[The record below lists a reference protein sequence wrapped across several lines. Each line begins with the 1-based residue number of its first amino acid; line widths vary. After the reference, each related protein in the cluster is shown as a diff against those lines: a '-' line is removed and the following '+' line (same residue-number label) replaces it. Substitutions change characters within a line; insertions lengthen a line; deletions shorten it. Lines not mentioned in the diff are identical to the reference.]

1 MASTSGGV
9 AMRPWR
15 WLSLVTALVVLAGLA
30 VARPAPAAFRD
41 CGVIRFS
48 GTRTHIVVLRGTTC
62 ATAKRAAQTYGRSFS
77 PPAPWKCAL
86 AHAPF
91 RRING
96 RNVGFSCGYG
106 RGSSN
111 LASRSHAFVGTLA

>member
-1 MASTSGGV
+1 M

-15 WLSLVTALVVLAGLA
+15 CVGVSIALMVIVGLA
-30 VARPAPAAFRD
+30 VAPPAPAAFRD
-41 CGVIRFS
+41 CGIVRFS

-62 ATAKRAAQTYGRSFS
+62 ATAKRVARTYDRALA
-77 PPAPWKCAL
+77 PPSPWKCAL

-96 RNVGFSCGYG
+96 RDVGFSCGYG

-111 LASRSHAFVGTLA
+111 VASRTHAFVGTLA

>member
-1 MASTSGGV
+1 LAISRWRCAGV
-9 AMRPWR
+9 A
-15 WLSLVTALVVLAGLA
+15 TALMVMVGLA
-30 VARPAPAAFRD
+30 VARPAPAGFRD
-41 CGVIRFS
+41 CGVVRFS
-48 GTRTHIVVLRGTTC
+48 GARTHIVVLRGTTC
-62 ATAKRAAQTYGRSFS
+62 ATAKRVARIYDRAFA

-96 RNVGFSCGYG
+96 RNVGFSRGYG

-111 LASRSHAFVGTLA
+111 LTSRTHAFVGTLA

>member
-1 MASTSGGV
+1 MAV
-9 AMRPWR
+9 A
-15 WLSLVTALVVLAGLA
+15 VIVGLA

-41 CGVIRFS
+41 CGVVRFS

-62 ATAKRAAQTYGRSFS
+62 ATAKRVAGAYDRTFS

-96 RNVGFSCGYG
+96 RDVGFSCGYG

>member
-1 MASTSGGV
+1 MRSWRWVGV
-9 AMRPWR
+9 A
-15 WLSLVTALVVLAGLA
+15 LALMAVAGLA
-30 VARPAPAAFRD
+30 LARPAPAAFRD
-41 CGVIRFS
+41 CGVVRFS

-62 ATAKRAAQTYGRSFS
+62 TTAKRVARTYDRAFS

-96 RNVGFSCGYG
+96 REVGFSCGYG

-111 LASRSHAFVGTLA
+111 LASRTHAFVGTLP

>member
-1 MASTSGGV
+1 MALTVMVS
-9 AMRPWR
+9 
-15 WLSLVTALVVLAGLA
+15 LA

-41 CGVIRFS
+41 CGVVRFS

-62 ATAKRAAQTYGRSFS
+62 TTAKRVARAYDRAFVA
-77 PPAPWKCAL
+77 PAPWRCAL

-96 RNVGFSCGYG
+96 HEVGFSCGYG

-111 LASRSHAFVGTLA
+111 LASRTHAFVGTLP

>member
-1 MASTSGGV
+1 MRSWRWVGV
-9 AMRPWR
+9 A
-15 WLSLVTALVVLAGLA
+15 LALMAVGGLA
-30 VARPAPAAFRD
+30 LARPAPAAFRD
-41 CGVIRFS
+41 CGVVRFS

-62 ATAKRAAQTYGRSFS
+62 TTAKRVARTYDRAFS

-96 RNVGFSCGYG
+96 REVGFSCGYG

-111 LASRSHAFVGTLA
+111 LASRTHAFVGTLP